1 MLNRRNFLRSALLL
15 ATVGTLK
22 QQTQAANPR
31 KKHNIGLQLYSVRD
45 DLTRNFDETI
55 KEVIAIGYKKL
66 EAAGYNDGKFYGKQ
80 PVEFRKYLNDL
91 GAELTGSHT
100 GSGILNPADE
110 QEWDFWRKNMDATA
124 QAGCKWIVQ
133 AYYPE
138 NQIQNLDDVKKL
150 ADQFNK
156 LGEMAKKYNLHFAY
170 HNHVTEFHKIQ
181 GQTPYDLLLE
191 NTDPTLV
198 TFQID
203 TAQIYYGGRDN
214 LEYLKKYPGR
224 FTNWHVKDANPDGLG
239 STELGKGTI
248 DFYSLFQYA
257 KKAKLQDFYIEQE
270 RYNMPPLQAIRYDYE
285 YLSKLLG

>member
-15 ATVGTLK
+15 IAAGTVK
-22 QQTQAANPR
+22 QKIHAANPL
-31 KKHNIGLQLYSVRD
+31 KKNNIGLQLYSVRD
-45 DLTRNFDETI
+45 DLARNFDKTI

-80 PVEFRKYLNDL
+80 PQELRKYLNDL

-100 GSGILNPADE
+100 GSGLLDPANE
-110 QEWDFWRKNMDATA
+110 QEWDFWRKNMEATK

-138 NQIQNLDDVKKL
+138 NQVQTLDDVKKL
-150 ADQFNK
+150 ANQFNK
-156 LGEMAKKYNLHFAY
+156 LGEMAKKYNLQFAY

-181 GQTPYDLLLE
+181 GQIPYDLLLE
-191 NTDPTLV
+191 NTDPQLV
-198 TFQID
+198 TFQMD
-203 TAQIYYGGRDN
+203 TAQIYYGGGDC

-257 KKAKLQDFYIEQE
+257 KKAKLKDFYVEQE
-270 RYNMPPLQAIRYDYE
+270 RYNMTPLQAIQYDYE